1 MAIFGVV
8 TLAAGPCRAE
18 WPYRAAGPTF
28 SAEKNG
34 ATRLRAEKTAIHGI
48 NWHFSALP
56 Q

>member
-1 MAIFGVV
+1 MW
-8 TLAAGPCRAE
+8 AAGPCRVE

-28 SAEKNG
+28 SAEKM
-34 ATRLRAEKTAIHGI
+34 ALHGLDLKKMAKHGV